1 MTTKICLKNI
11 RFHSYIGCFEE
22 EKIIGQLFSININIT
37 HDLTTAMLTDD
48 INDTIN
54 YQNIYLIIADVMK
67 NKYNLI
73 ERAAYKII
81 DELWRAYPQIENIE
95 LEINKLN
102 PPIKADIESAAF
114 YIYISKNE
122 WESMQTSLKK

>member
-11 RFHSYIGCFEE
+11 KFHSYIGCFEE

-37 HDLTTAMLTDD
+37 HNLSTAMLTDD
-48 INDTIN
+48 IKDTIN

-81 DELWRAYPQIENIE
+81 DELWLAYPQIENIE

-114 YIYISKNE
+114 YIYINKHE
-122 WESMQTSLKK
+122 WENMKS

>member
-11 RFHSYIGCFEE
+11 KFHSYIGCFEE

-37 HDLTTAMLTDD
+37 HNLSTPMLTDD
-48 INDTIN
+48 IKDTIN

-81 DELWRAYPQIENIE
+81 DELWLAYPQIENIE

-122 WESMQTSLKK
+122 WESM

>member
-1 MTTKICLKNI
+1 MITKICLKNI

-22 EKIIGQLFSININIT
+22 EKIIGQLFFININVT
-37 HDLTTAMLTDD
+37 HNLTTPMLTDD

-81 DELWRAYPQIENIE
+81 DELWRAYPQIEDIE

-122 WESMQTSLKK
+122 WESM

>member
-1 MTTKICLKNI
+1 
-11 RFHSYIGCFEE
+11 
-22 EKIIGQLFSININIT
+22 
-37 HDLTTAMLTDD
+37 MLIDD

-54 YQNIYLIIADVMK
+54 YQNIYLIIAEVMK

-81 DELWRAYPQIENIE
+81 DELWLAYPQIENIE

-122 WESMQTSLKK
+122 WESM